1 MSSLPD
7 RGLAADDLERRLRQ
21 TVAAALR
28 ALGREERDG
37 DVALDSAGVG
47 ALIGDLES
55 LALERAVDAPAASAD
70 SGNLERLQG
79 RYESRLQA
87 LRDAAEAIDGLRV
100 TTSPDTVLGLA
111 PKELCEHSGL
121 DRVVLGLVVDGR
133 LTAEVVH
140 FRADPAGAAAALSAL
155 RRAPMRLRHPLI
167 EAELMRR
174 RRATIVA
181 DAARNPRVHQ
191 ETAQI
196 MEWAGYVAAPVVV
209 GGEVIGALHADTGR
223 DGRALDVLDG
233 DVLWTFAR
241 GLAEVYETVS
251 LRRALRRQR
260 DATRQ
265 FVEWLTVR
273 AAELSDTA
281 MQLVAEPPPPPP
293 PPGRLE
299 PFTPEAGG
307 DDRAV
312 FQDLLSRRE
321 LEVLRLIVRGE
332 SNGSI
337 AAQLVIAEPTV
348 KFHVVNLLRKLHVS
362 NRAEA
367 VARYHRLVRRRPDQA
382 ASPGPH
388 GGAL

>member
-1 MSSLPD
+1 
-7 RGLAADDLERRLRQ
+7 
-21 TVAAALR
+21 
-28 ALGREERDG
+28 
-37 DVALDSAGVG
+37 
-47 ALIGDLES
+47 
-55 LALERAVDAPAASAD
+55 
-70 SGNLERLQG
+70 
-79 RYESRLQA
+79 
-87 LRDAAEAIDGLRV
+87 
-100 TTSPDTVLGLA
+100 
-111 PKELCEHSGL
+111 
-121 DRVVLGLVVDGR
+121 
-133 LTAEVVH
+133 
-140 FRADPAGAAAALSAL
+140 
-155 RRAPMRLRHPLI
+155 MRLRHPLI

-174 RRATIVA
+174 RRATIVT

-196 MEWAGYVAAPVVV
+196 MGWSSYVAAPIVV

-241 GLAEVYETVS
+241 GLAEAYETVS

-260 DATRQ
+260 ERSRQ
-265 FVEWLTVR
+265 FVEWLTAR
-273 AAELSDTA
+273 AAELSDTP

-293 PPGRLE
+293 PPPGRLE
-299 PFTPEAGG
+299 PFAAEPGS

-332 SNGSI
+332 SNSSI

-388 GGAL
+388 SGGL